1 MNRTMITASAVFIAT
16 ALLGLGVV
24 DAAIITSGGANPAT
38 QGFSS
43 NAGATGISEAGPPA
57 NWHMSSTSG
66 SGFYRVVGTGT
77 GYSGSPDNE
86 LEQILEGE
94 NGWTATLQ
102 VKVNAAVRD
111 RTVYMYVQDGKDMYD
126 IIMYDGSDFSWQN
139 PGAFYR
145 DTSGHG
151 IDSPPEIGDTDPT
164 AWNTYKIVL
173 DAKGNTNPADDEI
186 TLWAN
191 GTAAVTEL
199 SRADFPDAIDRAEFG
214 FGRMAG
220 AGSADAHY
228 GLVSLEANPAP
239 IPEPSA
245 LLLLGLGLTGLIGCR
260 RRK

>member
-1 MNRTMITASAVFIAT
+1 MNRTMIIALAAFLVTAFVGAT
-16 ALLGLGVV
+16 VV
-24 DAAIITSGGANPAT
+24 DAAIMTSGGANPVT
-38 QGFSS
+38 DEFSS
-43 NAGATGISEAGPPA
+43 NAGATGTSEAGPPA
-57 NWHMSSTSG
+57 NWRMISTTG
-66 SGFYRVVGTGT
+66 SGFYRTVGTGP

-86 LEQILEGE
+86 LEEILEGE

-111 RTVYMYVQDGKDMYD
+111 RTVYMYVQDGLDMFD
-126 IIMYDGSDFSWQN
+126 VIMYDGSDFSYEN

-145 DTSGHG
+145 QASGHSV
-151 IDSPPEIGDTDPT
+151 DNPPEIGDTDPT
-164 AWNTYKIVL
+164 VWNTYKIVL
-173 DAKGNTNPADDEI
+173 DGKGNTNPADDEI

-191 GTAAVTEL
+191 GVVDGPAL
-199 SRADFPDAIDRAEFG
+199 SRSDFPDTIDRAEFG

>member
-1 MNRTMITASAVFIAT
+1 MITASAVFIAT

>member
-1 MNRTMITASAVFIAT
+1 MNRKMITASAVFLGT

-24 DAAIITSGGANPAT
+24 DAAIITSGGANPVT
-38 QGFSS
+38 QGFTASG
-43 NAGATGISEAGPPA
+43 GATGTSEVGPPA

-66 SGFYRVVGTGT
+66 SGFYRTVGTGT

-86 LEQILEGE
+86 LEEIVESE

-102 VKVNAAVRD
+102 VKVNKAVRD
-111 RTVYMYVQDGKDMYD
+111 RTVYMYVQDGLDMFD
-126 IIMYDGSDFSWQN
+126 VVMYDGTDFSWQN

-145 DTSGHG
+145 QASGHG
-151 IDSPPEIGDTDPT
+151 VDSPPEIGDTDPT

-173 DAKGNTNPADDEI
+173 DGKGNTNPADDEI

-191 GTAAVTEL
+191 GVVDGPAL
-199 SRADFPDAIDRAEFG
+199 SRSDFPDAIDRAEFG

-220 AGSADAHY
+220 RGEADAHY